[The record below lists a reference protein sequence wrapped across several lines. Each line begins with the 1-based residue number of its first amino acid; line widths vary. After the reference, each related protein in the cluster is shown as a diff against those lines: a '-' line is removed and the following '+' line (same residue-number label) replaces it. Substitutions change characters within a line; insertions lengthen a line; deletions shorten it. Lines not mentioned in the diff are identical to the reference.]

1 MHICMLI
8 VLCTI
13 RGSHLICVIMPDLE
27 PPPDRTIARSSQ
39 LVTQARVKPEQYV
52 TTCGGG

>member
-1 MHICMLI
+1 
-8 VLCTI
+8 
-13 RGSHLICVIMPDLE
+13 MPDLE
-27 PPPDRTIARSSQ
+27 PPPDRTITRSSQ